1 VYLFNPYFFYGSNYF
16 IFYGTFFRKIN
27 PRKMKKFNE
36 EDISRLIEMAW
47 EDRTSLD
54 AIKRTYG
61 IDESELKII
70 MKNNLSMNA
79 YKLWRKRMK
88 NSHLRHESLR
98 PKGITRAYCST
109 QYKLKN

>member
-1 VYLFNPYFFYGSNYF
+1 
-16 IFYGTFFRKIN
+16 
-27 PRKMKKFNE
+27 MKKFNE

-61 IDESELKII
+61 IDESELKLI
-70 MKNNLSMNA
+70 MKNHLSMNA

-109 QYKLKN
+109 QYKLNN